1 MPASH
6 NTKRK
11 AIETLMHY
19 IECHNVC
26 LYVANLISPCDYK
39 IEAVDLKVD
48 EIIPD
53 FETARKKL
61 SNTSNPSINNICTL
75 LNEINIKH
83 LNALIVLNCLFT
95 IAEAWNK
102 EDGFVPDFSDTH
114 QNN

>member
-26 LYVANLISPCDYK
+26 LYDANLISPCDYK

-53 FETARKKL
+53 FETARKNSQIQAILLLIIFALFLMKL
-61 SNTSNPSINNICTL
+61 I
-75 LNEINIKH
+75 
-83 LNALIVLNCLFT
+83 
-95 IAEAWNK
+95 
-102 EDGFVPDFSDTH
+102 
-114 QNN
+114 

>member
-53 FETARKKL
+53 FETARKNSQIQAILLLIIFALFLMKL
-61 SNTSNPSINNICTL
+61 I
-75 LNEINIKH
+75 
-83 LNALIVLNCLFT
+83 
-95 IAEAWNK
+95 
-102 EDGFVPDFSDTH
+102 
-114 QNN
+114 